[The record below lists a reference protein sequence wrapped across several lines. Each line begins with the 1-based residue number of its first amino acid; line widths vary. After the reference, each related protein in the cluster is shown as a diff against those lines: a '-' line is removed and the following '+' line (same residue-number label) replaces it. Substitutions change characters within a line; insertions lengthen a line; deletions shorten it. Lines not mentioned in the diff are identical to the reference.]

1 MYAWS
6 VFESCLRGVFSA
18 KVERAL
24 QERIVGLLDISAR
37 VEDSDK
43 LARLGGVE
51 GMVVEGGGEVVGK
64 KEEKSITA

>member
-1 MYAWS
+1 M
-6 VFESCLRGVFSA
+6 A

-64 KEEKSITA
+64 EEEKSITA